1 MCMGGDGDGNGRLL
15 AGAGSAQ
22 VAAPAGALL
31 QVQDADGRRH
41 RAEGESQLRRA
52 RPGLQVLPEIRG
64 SNEETSTTGL
74 QMNYTHVVTNVIG
87 DDWSEADRIFHKSGP
102 ENLPLLDFVSK
113 DPQLQQTSV

>member
-1 MCMGGDGDGNGRLL
+1 MLAGGDGDGDGGVYGRVVVMGMEDCCML

-52 RPGLQVLPEIRG
+52 RSGL
-64 SNEETSTTGL
+64 
-74 QMNYTHVVTNVIG
+74 
-87 DDWSEADRIFHKSGP
+87 
-102 ENLPLLDFVSK
+102 
-113 DPQLQQTSV
+113 

>member
-1 MCMGGDGDGNGRLL
+1 MTMYNKVLAGGDGDGGVYGGDGNGRLL

-74 QMNYTHVVTNVIG
+74 QMN
-87 DDWSEADRIFHKSGP
+87 
-102 ENLPLLDFVSK
+102 
-113 DPQLQQTSV
+113 